1 MVDREI
7 LEQQVLEAV
16 CACLYYDL
24 ADNIDSASDDELL
37 AIIEQDICVCD
48 E

>member
-7 LEQQVLEAV
+7 LEQQALEAV

-24 ADNIDSASDDELL
+24 ADNLDSAGDDELL
-37 AIIEQDICVCD
+37 AIIEQDICECG